1 MPKAPVESEPHNSGC
16 DFSSNTLYAMDLENL
31 DETVC
36 STRSPCLG
44 NSMSEFP
51 RTVTRRSGMSAVGV
65 DWGDSHWSSVKTRT
79 NWEEKENES
88 VRVRARPLWAKM
100 GSNWRIFSETE
111 QWQKQRNR
119 SGILSRGIMAELD
132 LWEETFQKLIRI
144 HSILLDDHS

>member
-1 MPKAPVESEPHNSGC
+1 MPKAPVESEPHNFGC
-16 DFSSNTLYAMDLENL
+16 DFSSNILYARDLENL

-51 RTVTRRSGMSAVGV
+51 RT
-65 DWGDSHWSSVKTRT
+65 TRT
-79 NWEEKENES
+79 NWGEKENVG
-88 VRVRARPLWAKM
+88 VRVRARPLWAKR

-119 SGILSRGIMAELD
+119 SGILSKGIMAELD
-132 LWEETFQKLIRI
+132 LWEETYQKLIRI
-144 HSILLDDHS
+144 RSILLDDHS